1 MSTSHASHTS
11 ERRTSTSL
19 RFLPN
24 THILNLIMRRYEKNP
39 KWGTLSKITGQYSSK
54 TWRSWK
60 REKAKKKKKD
70 QRSEF
75 IRLRSYNNSRQCGIP
90 EPKKDATKQ
99 QALFHN
105 VCRLVNNITA
115 MLISW
120 FWYSHCGYVKNICI
134 RENLHFLQLSYKS
147 KIIPRQK
154 AFKKLK

>member
-1 MSTSHASHTS
+1 MRHVNITC
-11 ERRTSTSL
+11 
-19 RFLPN
+19 LPYN
-24 THILNLIMRRYEKNP
+24 
-39 KWGTLSKITGQYSSK
+39 
-54 TWRSWK
+54 
-60 REKAKKKKKD
+60 REKDKHFTEIPTKYTHPQSNHEKIQEKPKLRNIVKNNWSVFIKNMKVMKERKSQKKKD

-75 IRLRSYNNSRQCGIP
+75 IRLRSYNNSKQCGIP
-90 EPKKDATKQ
+90 EPKKDATEQ

-134 RENLHFLQLSYKS
+134 RENLRFLQLSYKS

-154 AFKKLK
+154 AF